1 MPSEQPQ
8 ERAPIQTG
16 LRPARARGRGRRPP
30 VTRPSKRFRGT
41 FHFGAVPP
49 ARCAHRRRAMRFEA
63 NARPASMRSTRS
75 AVGYAS
81 SSAPTTRAI
90 HGQRVGGSRQCRD
103 NSRLRHA
110 APSLVVAC
118 DDELRP
124 GARTCAP
131 EPRDIAACRATR
143 CFRAVPPPAPCR
155 SSAAVS
161 VAGSLNPPSM
171 ARCLG
176 DLVEPA
182 CGRLNAAIAIP
193 CGSER
198 AKPAPVEDRGQS
210 GCGKTTRCGIPN
222 VDLPGFAIGP
232 SGDCREQIR
241 PGQGTAFGI
250 PAMPVFEGACGQ
262 PAF

>member
-1 MPSEQPQ
+1 MSNFEN
-8 ERAPIQTG
+8 ETRF
-16 LRPARARGRGRRPP
+16 RPACGRPEQGVGSPTPGVSSRQTLPRNLPFRRC
-30 VTRPSKRFRGT
+30 
-41 FHFGAVPP
+41 PP
-49 ARCAHRRRAMRFEA
+49 ARSAHRRRAMRFEA

-90 HGQRVGGSRQCRD
+90 HGPRVGGSRQCRD
-103 NSRLRHA
+103 NSRLSHA
-110 APSLVVAC
+110 SPSLVVAC

-124 GARTCAP
+124 CARTCAP

-176 DLVEPA
+176 DLVAPA

-193 CGSER
+193 RESEP
-198 AKPAPVEDRGQS
+198 AKPAPAED
-210 GCGKTTRCGIPN
+210 
-222 VDLPGFAIGP
+222 
-232 SGDCREQIR
+232 
-241 PGQGTAFGI
+241 QG
-250 PAMPVFEGACGQ
+250 
-262 PAF
+262 